1 MVAMAKATTKKR
13 PAPKAKAKVKAKGG
27 GTADTPQNHKIAAA
41 TQKQLERIHALGIL
55 NKAVKPTPAGKK
67 SMNGVDISGE
77 GKRGSAAKDF

>member
-1 MVAMAKATTKKR
+1 MAAMAKTTKKK
-13 PAPKAKAKVKAKGG
+13 PAAKAKAKAKSAAGG
-27 GTADTPQNHKIAAA
+27 DTPQTHKIAAT

-55 NKAVKPTPAGKK
+55 NKAVKPTAAAKK